1 MAYTKHMIKDAI
13 VRFDSSVTIF
23 VTQWPSWVLT
33 PMLII
38 TNVGQPIVM
47 ALAAIAVGVWAWH
60 HSHTRITVSMG
71 ATLIAMGINSV
82 LKHYVHRTRP
92 DTLYVSEM
100 YFKTSSFPSGH
111 AFSAMV
117 VCALF
122 AFLAVKYIPGMWGWI
137 SATALVVF
145 ALLVGISRI
154 VVGAHYPTD
163 VLAGWLLGIFFAV
176 LIIVV
181 VKP

>member
-1 MAYTKHMIKDAI
+1 MLKEAI

-23 VTQWPSWVLT
+23 VSQWPSWILT
-33 PMLII
+33 PMIII

-47 ALAAIAVGVWAWH
+47 ALAAVAVGAWAWYH
-60 HSHTRITVSMG
+60 AQTRITFSMG
-71 ATLIAMGINSV
+71 AALVAMGINSI

-122 AFLAVKYIPGMWGWI
+122 AYLAVKYVPGLWGWI
-137 SATALVVF
+137 GAILLIVF
-145 ALLVGISRI
+145 ALLVGVSRV

-163 VLAGWLLGIFFAV
+163 VLAGWLLGAIFAV
-176 LIIVV
+176 LIIIFI
-181 VKP
+181 KP

>member
-1 MAYTKHMIKDAI
+1 MLKDAV

-23 VTQWPSWVLT
+23 VTSWPSWILT
-33 PMLII
+33 PMLVI
-38 TNVGQPIVM
+38 TNVGQPVVM
-47 ALAAIAVGVWAWH
+47 ALAAVALGLWAWYH
-60 HSHTRITVSMG
+60 GQARIAYSMG
-71 ATLIAMGINSV
+71 AALVAMGINSV

-122 AFLAVKYIPGMWGWI
+122 AYLSVKYIPGLWGWV
-137 SATALVVF
+137 SAIGLIIF
-145 ALLVGISRI
+145 ALLVGVSRV

-163 VLAGWLLGIFFAV
+163 VLAGWLLGVFFAI
-176 LIIVV
+176 LIIVFI
-181 VKP
+181 KP

>member
-1 MAYTKHMIKDAI
+1 MLKDII
-13 VRFDSSVTIF
+13 VRFDSTVTLF
-23 VTQWPSWVLT
+23 VTGWPSWILT

-38 TNVGQPIVM
+38 TNVGQPAVM
-47 ALAAIAVGVWAWH
+47 ALAAVVVGAWAWQ
-60 HSHTRITVSMG
+60 HSQMRITYSTG
-71 ATLIAMGINSV
+71 AVLVAMGINGV
-82 LKHYVHRTRP
+82 LKHYIHRTRP

-122 AFLAVKYIPGMWGWI
+122 AYLSVKYVPGLWGWVGAI
-137 SATALVVF
+137 GLIIF
-145 ALLVGISRI
+145 ALLVGISRV

-163 VLAGWLLGIFFAV
+163 VVAGWLLGAFFAV
-176 LIIVV
+176 LIIVFI
-181 VKP
+181 KP